1 MRADQ
6 KRRRGRARHSPP
18 FFWHSWSLIMKKGW
32 LKESESEKPAPDGC
46 PTHCQ
51 RAERLPLVLFLLARG
66 TFGGDTASSRWPH
79 QSGDYA
85 NAPTFFFCQELF
97 ITQ

>member
-32 LKESESEKPAPDGC
+32 LKESESEKPAPDG
-46 PTHCQ
+46 
-51 RAERLPLVLFLLARG
+51 LPHTLPAR
-66 TFGGDTASSRWPH
+66 
-79 QSGDYA
+79 
-85 NAPTFFFCQELF
+85 
-97 ITQ
+97 